1 MKTLEIVFAVV
12 LWVMAVP
19 MIVVDVRLI
28 LLMKKTEKKAV
39 VFSLYNILWEFFLLV
54 GVTCSFIGGN
64 ISVTLYA
71 AFCVFAFTML
81 PLIPIYITP
90 QGMPKIGLKE
100 ASFEPADSVSYE
112 YAQGG
117 LFKETLM
124 IYRNGSEVPIKLHF
138 GINSPKLI
146 TILND
151 NYVKHGYE
159 NPLLKEQ

>member
-28 LLMKKTEKKAV
+28 LLIKKAEKKTVAVNIHQVLCFVFIVSNYTYNYFNGRIPAPLFV
-39 VFSLYNILWEFFLLV
+39 VFCV
-54 GVTCSFIGGN
+54 AV
-64 ISVTLYA
+64 A
-71 AFCVFAFTML
+71 AML
-81 PLIPIYITP
+81 PLIPTYITS
-90 QGMPKIGLKE
+90 QGVPRVGLKV
-100 ASFEPADSVSYE
+100 FIEPAEKISYE

-117 LFKETLM
+117 LFKETLL

-138 GINSPKLI
+138 GIKNPKLI

-159 NPLLKEQ
+159 NPLLKER

>member
-1 MKTLEIVFAVV
+1 MKTLDIIFTVV
-12 LWVMAVP
+12 IGVMAVSL
-19 MIVVDVRLI
+19 IVDDVRMI
-28 LLMKKTEKKAV
+28 LLIKKAEKKAV

-81 PLIPIYITP
+81 PMIPTYITS
-90 QGMPKIGLKE
+90 QGVPKIGLKD

-112 YAQGG
+112 YVQDG
-117 LFKETLM
+117 LFKETLL

-138 GINSPKLI
+138 GIKSPKLI

>member
-1 MKTLEIVFAVV
+1 MKTLDIIITVV
-12 LWVMAVP
+12 IGVMAVSL
-19 MIVVDVRLI
+19 IVDDVRMI
-28 LLMKKTEKKAV
+28 LLIKKAEKKAV

-81 PLIPIYITP
+81 PMIPTYITS
-90 QGMPKIGLKE
+90 QGVPKIGLKD
-100 ASFEPADSVSYE
+100 AFFEPADSVSYE

-138 GINSPKLI
+138 GIKNPKLI

>member
-39 VFSLYNILWEFFLLV
+39 VFSLFSILQEFFLLV

-64 ISVTLYA
+64 ISVMLYA

-100 ASFEPADSVSYE
+100 ASFEPADSLSYE

-117 LFKETLM
+117 RFSADKTAFRHKKSETDNHTERQLFEAW
-124 IYRNGSEVPIKLHF
+124 I
-138 GINSPKLI
+138 
-146 TILND
+146 
-151 NYVKHGYE
+151 
-159 NPLLKEQ
+159 